1 MKKSPESSQD
11 EIPIKIMIL
20 GNTSVGKTSFIIKYT
35 ENTFQE
41 VYLSTIGID
50 YKIKKLTYN
59 EQKYNLYIYDTTGE
73 ERFRSLSFNLIK
85 FTEGV
90 ILMYDITNKS
100 SFKSIP
106 EWIESAQ
113 EHKGENY
120 PIIIIGNKIDLEEK
134 RKITTEEGENLA
146 KKYGLDFFEI
156 SNKEDINIKEAIF
169 TLFKKV
175 LIYIEQK
182 DIKGNSS
189 ILSSNNSSSN
199 KKSCC

>member
-106 EWIESAQ
+106 EWIESAR

-182 DIKGNSS
+182 DMKGNSS
-189 ILSSNNSSSN
+189 ILSSDNSSSN

>member
-106 EWIESAQ
+106 EWIESAR

-189 ILSSNNSSSN
+189 ILSSDNSSSN

>member
-106 EWIESAQ
+106 EWIESAR

>member
-1 MKKSPESSQD
+1 M
-11 EIPIKIMIL
+11 
-20 GNTSVGKTSFIIKYT
+20 
-35 ENTFQE
+35 
-41 VYLSTIGID
+41 
-50 YKIKKLTYN
+50 
-59 EQKYNLYIYDTTGE
+59 
-73 ERFRSLSFNLIK
+73 
-85 FTEGV
+85 
-90 ILMYDITNKS
+90 
-100 SFKSIP
+100 
-106 EWIESAQ
+106 
-113 EHKGENY
+113 
-120 PIIIIGNKIDLEEK
+120 EEK

-189 ILSSNNSSSN
+189 ILSSDNSSSN

>member
-106 EWIESAQ
+106 EWIESAL

-189 ILSSNNSSSN
+189 ILSSDNSSSN

>member
-106 EWIESAQ
+106 EWIESAR

-120 PIIIIGNKIDLEEK
+120 PIIIIGNKIDLEER

-189 ILSSNNSSSN
+189 ILSSDNSSSN

>member
-189 ILSSNNSSSN
+189 ILSSDNSSSN

>member
-100 SFKSIP
+100 SFKSIS
-106 EWIESAQ
+106 EWIESAR

-189 ILSSNNSSSN
+189 ILSSDNSSSN

>member
-106 EWIESAQ
+106 EWIESAR
-113 EHKGENY
+113 ENKGENY

-189 ILSSNNSSSN
+189 ILSSDNSSSN

>member
-1 MKKSPESSQD
+1 MKKSPELSQD

-106 EWIESAQ
+106 EWIESAR

-189 ILSSNNSSSN
+189 ILSSDNSSSN

>member
-106 EWIESAQ
+106 EWIESAR
-113 EHKGENY
+113 ENKGENY

>member
-1 MKKSPESSQD
+1 MKKAPESSQD

-189 ILSSNNSSSN
+189 ILSSDNSSSN

>member
-106 EWIESAQ
+106 EWIESAR

-134 RKITTEEGENLA
+134 RKISTEEGENLA

-189 ILSSNNSSSN
+189 ILSSDNSSSN

>member
-1 MKKSPESSQD
+1 MKKAPESSQD

-134 RKITTEEGENLA
+134 RKISTEEGENLA

-189 ILSSNNSSSN
+189 ILSSDNSSSN